1 MDKKFSIYESP
12 LSDETKVLRRNSLLL
27 SGLCLFIAIT
37 GELPSQFAL
46 LGVSFSANQQGL
58 IGWFIL
64 AVAVYFFLHFISM
77 ASVEVARWIHPIYR
91 SAVTKKTLLEDYSH
105 AFDEED
111 FVNIPGQVN
120 EQDKNDMYKN
130 AKEYADVHV
139 TSKLR
144 WLYSLIYLKL
154 TIEILVPVLIGLSS
168 MIMILFMLVG
178 LKET

>member
-1 MDKKFSIYESP
+1 MDSSY
-12 LSDETKVLRRNSLLL
+12 LSFCRN
-27 SGLCLFIAIT
+27 
-37 GELPSQFAL
+37 
-46 LGVSFSANQQGL
+46 
-58 IGWFIL
+58 
-64 AVAVYFFLHFISM
+64 
-77 ASVEVARWIHPIYR
+77 
-91 SAVTKKTLLEDYSH
+91 KKTLLEDYSH

-178 LKET
+178 LKEA